1 MKIVKRQPRLPGL
14 DATHVVVDD
23 DGETSSVPA
32 SHLVETDI
40 DQAMGVML
48 EIFMDSENDPAVRGR
63 VAKDFVMLRR
73 LLNEDE
79 RKAEEARA
87 NGSEAPTIDPSGLSD
102 DQLARMA
109 VILSHE

>member
-40 DQAMGVML
+40 DQAMGVL
-48 EIFMDSENDPAVRGR
+48 FDIAMDSDNDPAVRGR
-63 VAKDFVMLRR
+63 VAKDYVMLRR

-79 RKAEEARA
+79 RKAEETRA
-87 NGSEAPTIDPSGLSD
+87 NGAEVQTIDPSGLSD
-102 DQLARMA
+102 DQLARMEL
-109 VILSHE
+109 IFRE

>member
-40 DQAMGVML
+40 DQAMGVL
-48 EIFMDSENDPAVRGR
+48 FDIAMDSDIDPAVRGR
-63 VAKDFVMLRR
+63 MAKDYVVLR
-73 LLNEDE
+73 LSINERE

-87 NGSEAPTIDPSGLSD
+87 NGGDAQTIDPSGLSD
-102 DQLARMA
+102 EKLMQ
-109 VILSHE
+109 IESIFHE

>member
-32 SHLVETDI
+32 SHLAETDI
-40 DQAMGVML
+40 DQAMGVMFD
-48 EIFMDSENDPAVRGR
+48 IAMDSDNDPVVRGR
-63 VAKDFVMLRR
+63 AAKDYVMLRR

-87 NGSEAPTIDPSGLSD
+87 NGGEAATIDPSRLSD
-102 DQLARMA
+102 DQLMRMEL
-109 VILSHE
+109 IYRE

>member
-23 DGETSSVPA
+23 DGETSSVRA

-40 DQAMGVML
+40 NQAMGVL
-48 EIFMDSENDPAVRGR
+48 FDIAMDSENDPAVRGR
-63 VAKDFVMLRR
+63 VAKDYVMLRR

-87 NGSEAPTIDPSGLSD
+87 NGGEAPTIDPSGLSD
-102 DQLARMA
+102 DQLARMEL
-109 VILSHE
+109 IFRE

>member
-40 DQAMGVML
+40 NQAMGVL
-48 EIFMDSENDPAVRGR
+48 FDIAMDSENDPAVRGR
-63 VAKDFVMLRR
+63 VAKDYVMLRR

-87 NGSEAPTIDPSGLSD
+87 NGGEAPTIDPSGLSD
-102 DQLARMA
+102 DQLARMEL
-109 VILSHE
+109 IFRE

>member
-1 MKIVKRQPRLPGL
+1 M
-14 DATHVVVDD
+14 
-23 DGETSSVPA
+23 PA
-32 SHLVETDI
+32 SHLAETDI

-48 EIFMDSENDPAVRGR
+48 DIVMDSDNDPAVRGR

-87 NGSEAPTIDPSGLSD
+87 NGIEAPTIDPSGLSD
-102 DQLARMA
+102 EQLAQMA
-109 VILSHE
+109 LILS

>member
-48 EIFMDSENDPAVRGR
+48 DIVMDSENDPAVRGR

-79 RKAEEARA
+79 RKAEEART

-102 DQLARMA
+102 EQLMRIAS
-109 VILSHE
+109 IYHE

>member
-14 DATHVVVDD
+14 DAIHVVVDD
-23 DGETSSVPA
+23 DGKTSSVPA

-48 EIFMDSENDPAVRGR
+48 DIAMDLENDPAVRER
-63 VAKDFVMLRR
+63 AAKDFVMLRR

-87 NGSEAPTIDPSGLSD
+87 NISEAPTIDPSGLSD
-102 DQLARMA
+102 DQLARMEL
-109 VILSHE
+109 IFRE

>member
-32 SHLVETDI
+32 SHLVGIDI

-48 EIFMDSENDPAVRGR
+48 DIVKDSDNDPAVRGR
-63 VAKDFVMLRR
+63 VAKDYVMLRR

-87 NGSEAPTIDPSGLSD
+87 NSSEAPTIDPSGLSD
-102 DQLARMA
+102 EQLMLIAS
-109 VILSHE
+109 IFHE

>member
-40 DQAMGVML
+40 DQAMGVL
-48 EIFMDSENDPAVRGR
+48 FDIAMDFENDPAVRGR
-63 VAKDFVMLRR
+63 MAERYVMLRR

-79 RKAEEARA
+79 RKAKEARA
-87 NGSEAPTIDPSGLSD
+87 NGIEAPTIDPSGLSD
-102 DQLARMA
+102 EQLARMEL
-109 VILSHE
+109 IFLE